1 MKSTKTTRSS
11 VKADFKPVRAAR
23 PAGKLFERKHAPG
36 SGRHRGKTPE
46 ALEYKRQRDRDP
58 DVRKRRAQKRKE
70 RRLGG
75 EELRELV
82 ADAHPANNR
91 FTAERK
97 AVFLDHFRDGLSLR
111 QAARKAGVSAQT
123 VYDHITADTDF
134 AEAYT
139 RAQDVNTEMLE
150 STLHEVACAGHVGA
164 LLAVLKQRRPVR
176 WRETTRTELTGK
188 DGSPIEIEE
197 QQNHRKELIATI
209 LAAVKGPAEPL
220 KLVQKK

>member
-1 MKSTKTTRSS
+1 MTSKSPRQ
-11 VKADFKPVRAAR
+11 DFSKIRAAR
-23 PAGKLFERKHAPG
+23 AAGRLFERKHAPG

-58 DVRKRRAQKRKE
+58 EVRKRRSEKRKE
-70 RRLGG
+70 RRSGT
-75 EELRELV
+75 LRELV
-82 ADAHPANNR
+82 AEADQHPANNR

-97 AVFLDHFRDGLSLR
+97 ALFLEHFRDGLSLR
-111 QAARKAGVSAQT
+111 QAAKKAGVSAQT

-134 AEAYT
+134 AEAYL

-150 STLHEVACAGHVGA
+150 STLHEVARSGHVGA
-164 LLAVLKQRRPVR
+164 LLAVLKQRRPTR

-197 QQNHRKELIATI
+197 QQNHRRELIATI
-209 LAAVKGPAEPL
+209 LAAVKGPAEPAKLSVL
-220 KLVQKK
+220 KK